1 MSLLVLKP
9 GLLDTIQDRGRFG
22 HAHLGIN
29 PTGVMDINAMSVSN
43 LLVGNEPDEAVLE
56 MHFPAPRLRFES
68 AAFFAL
74 AGADFDARLDGQVV
88 PAHTPVVVAAGA
100 VLEFLKPLSGARCY
114 LAVSG
119 GFDLE
124 PWLGSRG
131 THLAVGAGGFK
142 GRALRAGDVLP
153 FRRQADF
160 HAALKGKNVRILPW
174 KANVSGLYPAAE
186 TLRFCVGAEY
196 DFLTPDSKKLL
207 ETARWKIAPQSD
219 RMGYRIEG
227 PALARNEA
235 VELVSS
241 AVVPGTIQLLPNGQF
256 IILMADCQTTGGYP
270 RIGHVISADLP
281 GLAQMRAGDSFGL
294 QKVDLQAAVAAK
306 AGQKLGLLRMRY
318 GSYFMQIS
326 SVKILPIHQNKGLWR
341 TH

>member
-9 GLLDTIQDRGRFG
+9 GLLDMIQDRGRFG
-22 HAHLGIN
+22 YAHLGIN
-29 PTGVMDINAMSVSN
+29 PAGAMDTIAMSVSN
-43 LLVGNEPDEAVLE
+43 LLVGNKPDEAVLE
-56 MHFPAPRLRFES
+56 MHFPAPGLRFGS
-68 AAFFAL
+68 DAIFAL
-74 AGADFDARLDGQVV
+74 AGADFDAHLAGQAI
-88 PAHTPVVVAAGA
+88 PAHTPVVAAAGA
-100 VLEFLKPLSGARCY
+100 VLEFRKPLSGARCY
-114 LAVSG
+114 LSVSG
-119 GFDLE
+119 GFEME
-124 PWLGSRG
+124 PWLGSRS
-131 THLAVGAGGFK
+131 TNLAVQAGGFH
-142 GRALRAGDVLP
+142 GRALQTDDVLP
-153 FRRQADF
+153 FRRATDYGDI
-160 HAALKGKNVRILPW
+160 LKGKKAIVFPW
-174 KANVSGLYPAAE
+174 KADVKGLYPGDE
-186 TLRFCVGAEY
+186 TLRFFPGAEY
-196 DFLTPDSKKLL
+196 EFLTPESKERL
-207 ETARWKIAPQSD
+207 ETDPWKITPHSD

-270 RIGHVISADLP
+270 RIGHVIGTDLP